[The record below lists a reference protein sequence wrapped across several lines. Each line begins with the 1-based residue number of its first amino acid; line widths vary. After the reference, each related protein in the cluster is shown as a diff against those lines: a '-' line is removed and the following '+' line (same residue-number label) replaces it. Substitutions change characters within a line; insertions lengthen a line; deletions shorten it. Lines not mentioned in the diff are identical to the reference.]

1 MRVRQF
7 VIALAAAALGS
18 AATAEPPKAPVR
30 NAGQPAQAQ
39 PPVVVASAEQVRTP
53 APVAEAQ
60 AQAEAPAPAKR
71 VRTARVSSC
80 RCGGQTPSG
89 N

>member
-7 VIALAAAALGS
+7 VIAIAGAALAT

-30 NAGQPAQAQ
+30 DAGQPAETR
-39 PPVVVASAEQVRTP
+39 PPVVIASVGPVATP
-53 APVAEAQ
+53 PPVAEAQ
-60 AQAEAPAPAKR
+60 SPAQPKR
-71 VRTARVSSC
+71 VRTARVSAC
-80 RCGGQTPSG
+80 RCGDQTPSE